1 MQTDCYFGTYARFDT
16 VSKKDASFLLGADN
30 LVGDLYDIVYKT
42 ENGIT
47 QAWLKNRFGSLIGFL
62 DKTTS
67 RQLNIY
73 TARGWKIKAVLSF
86 IAFTDSPDPGH
97 YWGEVALICF
107 DQSFSACF
115 EPFVSFVLTRMGEGI
130 RTDVNLGKQGI
141 QKLIGN
147 KKMPMP
153 TKTLPLPEHKP
164 GTVIMKSKRKI
175 SEKLIEA
182 GRKGN
187 KGCYTVSIV
196 FFLALLAGALYLLHF
211 IGLF

>member
-42 ENGIT
+42 ENGTT

-62 DKTTS
+62 DKENS
-67 RQLNIY
+67 RQLSIY
-73 TARGWKIKAVLSF
+73 TARGWKTKAILSF

-107 DQSFSACF
+107 NQSFDANF
-115 EPFVSFVLTRMGEGI
+115 ESFLSFVSTRMGEGI
-130 RTDVNLGKQGI
+130 RTDVNLGKQGV
-141 QKLIGN
+141 QNLLN
-147 KKMPMP
+147 KEAPMP
-153 TKTLPLPEHKP
+153 VKTLPLPERKP
-164 GTVIMKSKRKI
+164 GTVIMKSKRKV

-182 GRKGN
+182 GREGN

-196 FFLALLAGALYLLHF
+196 FLAALLVGTLYLLHF